1 MYRMKSKDKP
11 TEVKPTP
18 TPVSKPTPCSKEIKE
33 YQECLES
40 FSYYFTSCRKQQE
53 ALKMSPEFNSW
64 LEQAVKT
71 KKQEPALHFK

>member
-1 MYRMKSKDKP
+1 MESKEKP
-11 TEVKPTP
+11 VAVAVPV
-18 TPVSKPTPCSKEIKE
+18 TPVTAKPIPCSKEIKE

-64 LEQAVKT
+64 LEQTVRT
-71 KKQEPALHFK
+71 KKQETNLHFK